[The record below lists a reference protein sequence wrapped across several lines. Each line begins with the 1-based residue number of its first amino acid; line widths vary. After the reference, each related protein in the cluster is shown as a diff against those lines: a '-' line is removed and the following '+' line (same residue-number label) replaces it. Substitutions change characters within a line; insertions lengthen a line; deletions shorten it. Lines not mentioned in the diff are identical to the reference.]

1 MENRLHDKL
10 ILGSANLDQKYGIYK
25 NEIKIREFKKII
37 NFLSKKGK
45 VYLDTSSEYKNA
57 EKIIGDFNLKKINI
71 ITKIKV
77 NKNKTKK
84 SIEKEIFQKVT
95 NFKKI
100 FKNNKIYALLIHNPE
115 CLLNSY
121 GKIIFNYLENLKNKK
136 YFKKIGISI
145 YDFESLKKLTKLYNL
160 DIIQLS
166 YNIFDQRLDD
176 KKILRNLKNKKIE
189 IHARS
194 IFLQGTLLKKR
205 YDNLKNNYLRE
216 KLVDWNNWL
225 KVRKLQSIDVCVS
238 NAILNKDINKIVI
251 GFNSYLQFKRYLKVK
266 LKKND
271 ISFLNTNN
279 KKIINPNLW
288 H

>member
-1 MENRLHDKL
+1 MENRLHNKL

-84 SIEKEIFQKVT
+84 SIEKEIFQKVI

-100 FKNNKIYALLIHNPE
+100 FNALLIHNPE

-121 GKIIFNYLENLKNKK
+121 GKIIFDYLINLKNKK

-145 YDFESLKKLTKLYNL
+145 YNFESLKKLTKLYDL

-166 YNIFDQRLDD
+166 YNILDQRLND

-194 IFLQGTLLKKR
+194 IFLQGTLLKKN
-205 YDNLKNNYLRE
+205 YDNLKNNSLKE
-216 KLVDWNNWL
+216 KLIDWNNWL
-225 KVRKLQSIDVCVS
+225 KVKKLQSIDVCVS

-251 GFNSYLQFKRYLKVK
+251 GFDSYLQFKKYLKVK

-271 ISFLNTNN
+271 ISFLKTNN